1 MEGILW
7 VMSPCVIAYL
17 VLYSSPMTGFSKKLY
32 KGRKSEDMDIVISAG
47 ETNMNWEEGE
57 YGSMLTLQNT

>member
-17 VLYSSPMTGFSKKLY
+17 VLYSSPMTSFSKKLY
-32 KGRKSEDMDIVISAG
+32 KGRKSEDMAIIIPAG
-47 ETNMNWEEGE
+47 KTNMCWEE
-57 YGSMLTLQNT
+57 